1 MERKANQAKMIRVE
15 SMVQI
20 VIQRIIEIIVLALS
34 CAIGVHRD
42 RGGLMTLLK

>member
-1 MERKANQAKMIRVE
+1 MIRVE

-20 VIQRIIEIIVLALS
+20 VIQKMIEIIVLALL
-34 CAIGVHRD
+34 CAIGVQRD